1 MGSFAVGEVVLVPFP
16 FADFSGFKKRP
27 ALVIGRAEFDNLIL
41 CQITSQS
48 KTSATA
54 IKLTDQDFQTGG
66 LKIVSF
72 VRPDKLITVD
82 QAVVQAK
89 VGLLKVKKIDTI
101 KTAVRKLF
109 K

>member
-16 FADFSGFKKRP
+16 YADFSGFKKRP

-48 KTSATA
+48 KTSARA
-54 IKLTDQDFQTGG
+54 IKLSDQDFQEGG
-66 LKIVSF
+66 LKITSF

-82 QAVVQAK
+82 RTVIQTK
-89 VGLLKVKKIDTI
+89 VGSLKAIKIETV
-101 KTAVRKLF
+101 KTAVRRLF
-109 K
+109 R